1 MACTIFLG
9 FIDGSMEPPAKETWV
24 QKINL
29 LEKEMGTNSSI
40 LVWEISWTEE
50 AGELQ
55 SMESQELGV
64 TEHA

>member
-1 MACTIFLG
+1 MQVQSLEREDPLEEEMATG
-9 FIDGSMEPPAKETWV
+9 
-24 QKINL
+24 
-29 LEKEMGTNSSI
+29 SSI